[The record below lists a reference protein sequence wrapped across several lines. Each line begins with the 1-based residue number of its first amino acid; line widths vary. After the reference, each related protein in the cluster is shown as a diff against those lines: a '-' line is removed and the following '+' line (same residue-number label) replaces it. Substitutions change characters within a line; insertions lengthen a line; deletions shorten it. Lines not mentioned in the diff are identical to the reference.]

1 VSADKREQEPVTVT
15 DKRRIDPETFEVRE
29 ADAEAQVVEVES
41 ESPAPAAGDEAALT
55 AEPSPETA
63 ELAERTADLQ
73 RVTAE
78 YANYRRRIER
88 EKVAAIEGAKA
99 SVVGQFL
106 DLVDDLDRARA
117 HGDLETGPMKALSDK
132 LVGILTGLGLESF
145 GAEGDP
151 FEPDLHEAVQMEGDG
166 NNPVLGAVLRK
177 GYRLGDRVLRHAM
190 VTVADGEPTDTPAQ
204 TPPEESGT
212 E

>member
-1 VSADKREQEPVTVT
+1 MSAEKPEQEPVTVT
-15 DKRRIDPETFEVRE
+15 DKRRIDPDTFEVRD
-29 ADAEAQVVEVES
+29 ADAEAQVIDVES
-41 ESPAPAAGDEAALT
+41 EALAAADEAALT

-63 ELAERTADLQ
+63 ALAERTADLQ

-106 DLVDDLDRARA
+106 DLVDDLDRARS
-117 HGDLETGPMKALSDK
+117 HGDLEAGPMKALSDK
-132 LVGILTGLGLESF
+132 LTGILTGLGLEAF

-151 FEPDLHEAVQMEGDG
+151 FEPDLHEAVHMEGDG
-166 NNPVLGAVLRK
+166 TNPVLGTVLRK

-190 VTVADGEPTDTPAQ
+190 VTVTDGDPNDTPAQ
-204 TPPEESGT
+204 TSPDESGT

>member
-1 VSADKREQEPVTVT
+1 MSAERPEQEPVTVT
-15 DKRRIDPETFEVRE
+15 DKRRIDPDTFEVRD
-29 ADAEAQVVEVES
+29 ADAEAQVIEVET
-41 ESPAPAAGDEAALT
+41 ESAAPAAGDEAALT

-88 EKVAAIEGAKA
+88 ERVAAIEGAKA

-117 HGDLETGPMKALSDK
+117 HGDLEAGPMKALSDK
-132 LVGILTGLGLESF
+132 LTGILTGLGLEGF
-145 GAEGDP
+145 GTEGDP
-151 FEPDLHEAVQMEGDG
+151 FEPDLHEAVHMEGDG
-166 NNPVLGAVLRK
+166 NHPVLGTVLRK

-190 VTVADGEPTDTPAQ
+190 VTVTDGDPNDTPAQ
-204 TPPEESGT
+204 TSPDGSGT

>member
-1 VSADKREQEPVTVT
+1 MSAEKPEQEPVTVT
-15 DKRRIDPETFEVRE
+15 DKRRIDPETFEVRD
-29 ADAEAQVVEVES
+29 ADAEAQVIDVES
-41 ESPAPAAGDEAALT
+41 EALAAADEAALT

-63 ELAERTADLQ
+63 ALAERTADLQ

-106 DLVDDLDRARA
+106 DLVDDLDRARS
-117 HGDLETGPMKALSDK
+117 HGDLEAGPMKALSDK
-132 LVGILTGLGLESF
+132 LTGILTGLGLEAF

-151 FEPDLHEAVQMEGDG
+151 FEPDLHEAVHMEGDG
-166 NNPVLGAVLRK
+166 TNPVLGTVLRK

-190 VTVADGEPTDTPAQ
+190 VTVTDGDPNDTPAQ
-204 TPPEESGT
+204 TSPDESGT

>member
-1 VSADKREQEPVTVT
+1 VSAEKPEQEPVTVT
-15 DKRRIDPETFEVRE
+15 DKRRIDPETFEVRD
-29 ADAEAQVVEVES
+29 ADAEAQVIDVES
-41 ESPAPAAGDEAALT
+41 EALAAADEAALT

-63 ELAERTADLQ
+63 ALAERTADLQ

-106 DLVDDLDRARA
+106 DLVDDLDRARS
-117 HGDLETGPMKALSDK
+117 HGDLEAGPMKALSDK
-132 LVGILTGLGLESF
+132 LTGILTGLGLEAF

-151 FEPDLHEAVQMEGDG
+151 FEPDLHEAVHMEGDG
-166 NNPVLGAVLRK
+166 TNPVLGTVLRK

-190 VTVADGEPTDTPAQ
+190 VTVTDGDPNDTPAQ
-204 TPPEESGT
+204 TSPDESGT